1 MKLKSQVAQLSEER
15 DELILKMEE
24 EESVASLALHELQSA
39 NVSHKLFVTFLC

>member
-1 MKLKSQVAQLSEER
+1 MKLKSQVDQLSQER

-39 NVSHKLFVTFLC
+39 NVSHYIFSTF